1 MICFVILTF
10 LLSSCS
16 AQVVTLVG
24 SSPAIP
30 IISPPS
36 LVTGIDSFHTANPS
50 SPQIAGANW
59 IWENSTISSW
69 PNGMTLLFEAT
80 FTAVC
85 LRPAILR
92 IAADN
97 KFSASVLDTSG
108 TVTTGPM

>member
-1 MICFVILTF
+1 MIHFLILTF
-10 LLSSCS
+10 LLLSCS
-16 AQVVTLVG
+16 AQVVTLVA

-50 SPQIAGANW
+50 SPHIAGANW
-59 IWENSTISSW
+59 IWENSSVSSW
-69 PNGMTLLFEAT
+69 PSGMTLLFEAT
-80 FTAVC
+80 FTAYC

-97 KFSASVLDTSG
+97 QFSANVLDTSG
-108 TVTTGPM
+108 NITTGPM